1 MRFRQPWVALGISL
15 PFAAAS
21 AQDEKAG
28 GAANVFT
35 LGVVEVSGSNLLS
48 ETNPTVETVTAE
60 DIQKF
65 NRYDVGSAVNMLPG
79 VTLQNLGARNERLV
93 HVRGFNSR
101 QVPLFID
108 GIPVYVPYDGN
119 VDLNRF
125 TTFDIGEIDVSKG
138 FSSVLYGP
146 NTLGGAINLVSRRPT
161 RRLEGNVGTGVGF
174 DSHFDYNFY
183 QGHVNVGTNQGTW
196 YAQGGFSYLDRQFF
210 RLSEDFEPTRSEDGG
225 RRDNSGNTDYKGSF
239 KLGYTPN
246 DTDEYAISYYNQN
259 GRKDTPPYAGT
270 DPTVSPRFWRWP
282 YWNKESVYFV
292 SRTAF
297 LEDHYVK
304 TRLYYDTFE
313 NALDS
318 YDDATYTTQRRP
330 FAFASKYDDY
340 TFGAGLEYGT
350 TILDDHLIKASF
362 SYKQDV
368 HREVDD
374 LNQGTPTERYADQLF
389 SYGLE
394 DTITLTDRLKLSLGV
409 SHDSQDQL
417 QARAFTSG
425 VSERFPLYNRSAIN
439 GQGGLFYDVT
449 DNTQVHAFVAR
460 KTRFPTIKDRYSFR
474 LGSAIPNPQLEPEDT
489 LNYELGFDSRQGP
502 VEFGASFFYSDIA
515 NAIESVTIAPTA
527 CSRPPC
533 FQLQNIG
540 KAEHLGYEAFA
551 TYTLDDT
558 LKLHANYTFLDR
570 NNRTNPNIRPLDTPK
585 HKVFAYLEYTPWQY
599 TRFIA
604 STEYNSSRFSS
615 SDGRRQADAFL
626 IGNLKAV
633 WLVRKD
639 LDAEF
644 GVNNVSDENYAY
656 EEGFPEPGRTYFM
669 NANFRF

>member
-1 MRFRQPWVALGISL
+1 M
-15 PFAAAS
+15 
-21 AQDEKAG
+21 
-28 GAANVFT
+28 
-35 LGVVEVSGSNLLS
+35 
-48 ETNPTVETVTAE
+48 
-60 DIQKF
+60 
-65 NRYDVGSAVNMLPG
+65 
-79 VTLQNLGARNERLV
+79 
-93 HVRGFNSR
+93 
-101 QVPLFID
+101 
-108 GIPVYVPYDGN
+108 
-119 VDLNRF
+119 
-125 TTFDIGEIDVSKG
+125 
-138 FSSVLYGP
+138 
-146 NTLGGAINLVSRRPT
+146 
-161 RRLEGNVGTGVGF
+161 
-174 DSHFDYNFY
+174 
-183 QGHVNVGTNQGTW
+183 
-196 YAQGGFSYLDRQFF
+196 
-210 RLSEDFEPTRSEDGG
+210 
-225 RRDNSGNTDYKGSF
+225 
-239 KLGYTPN
+239 
-246 DTDEYAISYYNQN
+246 
-259 GRKDTPPYAGT
+259 
-270 DPTVSPRFWRWP
+270 
-282 YWNKESVYFV
+282 
-292 SRTAF
+292 
-297 LEDHYVK
+297 
-304 TRLYYDTFE
+304 
-313 NALDS
+313 
-318 YDDATYTTQRRP
+318 
-330 FAFASKYDDY
+330 
-340 TFGAGLEYGT
+340 
-350 TILDDHLIKASF
+350 
-362 SYKQDV
+362 
-368 HREVDD
+368 
-374 LNQGTPTERYADQLF
+374 
-389 SYGLE
+389 
-394 DTITLTDRLKLSLGV
+394 
-409 SHDSQDQL
+409 
-417 QARAFTSG
+417 
-425 VSERFPLYNRSAIN
+425 
-439 GQGGLFYDVT
+439 T

-502 VEFGASFFYSDIA
+502 VEFGASFFYSDIS

-644 GVNNVSDENYAY
+644 GVNNVSDENYVY